1 MLGLCM
7 ILCAGDTSVRPKGE
21 DAQLAQ
27 SRLKLHPR
35 RRGGLRGEEQLQGSS
50 RGSAHS
56 TWREITCRGRNASSR
71 KRRCERRLGERDEQQ
86 KVAVASKPW
95 EPFLLPVF
103 GSRLKGWRQ
112 VRQWVLG
119 TNPPSADLWGVQT
132 CSCCGPERRL
142 VSRLLPCPLP
152 DVDQTNEQQT
162 MLEGG
167 GCSCCPATG
176 GFCSG
181 CFSLNQWWGWAK
193 LNRGSNMSSILY
205 VERGW
210 CPDLSSTISEASFI
224 QLNRSVTAGP
234 RDLEITRKG
243 N

>member
-1 MLGLCM
+1 M
-7 ILCAGDTSVRPKGE
+7 LCAGDTSVRLKGE

-27 SRLKLHPR
+27 SGLKLHPR

-56 TWREITCRGRNASSR
+56 TCREITCGGRNASSR
-71 KRRCERRLGERDEQQ
+71 RRRCERCLGERDEQQ

-95 EPFLLPVF
+95 EPFLLLVF
-103 GSRLKGWRQ
+103 GSCLKGWRQ
-112 VRQWVLG
+112 VRQWALG
-119 TNPPSADLWGVQT
+119 TSTLIAVPWGVQT
-132 CSCCGPERRL
+132 CSCCRPERRL
-142 VSRLLPCPLP
+142 VSRLLPRPLP

-162 MLEGG
+162 TLEGG

-181 CFSLNQWWGWAK
+181 CFSLNWWWGWAR
-193 LNRGSNMSSILY
+193 LNRGSNLSSILC
-205 VERGW
+205 VKCGW
-210 CPDLSSTISEASFI
+210 CPDLSSSISEASFI
-224 QLNRSVTAGP
+224 QLNGSVTAGP
-234 RDLEITRKG
+234 IDLEITRKG